1 MPCMLDPVNSVAF
14 VFVHRQ
20 NSPLTTGTG
29 RVPNSPTGQVL
40 EAGQGWPVLV
50 MAVTGPD

>member
-1 MPCMLDPVNSVAF
+1 MGKYAGMREIPCMLDAVNSVAF

-29 RVPNSPTGQVL
+29 EISAMTHT
-40 EAGQGWPVLV
+40 
-50 MAVTGPD
+50 MF